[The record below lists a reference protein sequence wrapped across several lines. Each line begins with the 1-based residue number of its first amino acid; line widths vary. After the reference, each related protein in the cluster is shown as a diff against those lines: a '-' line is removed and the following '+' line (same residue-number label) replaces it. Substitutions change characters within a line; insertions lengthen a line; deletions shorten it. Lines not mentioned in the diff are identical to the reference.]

1 MPEKV
6 RRRDYLRWLGIGSA
20 AMIAGCAGTGEDSTN
35 PETDAGEID
44 GNLRIAEGEGPATMN
59 PFLIDT
65 FEGFVASRLTHSA
78 LTWTDSDF
86 NIRPDLAI
94 DWSSNEDA
102 DEWTFELREGVSFN
116 HNGNEVLAE
125 DVKASIDT
133 IQDPDTGSPGIG
145 SIGPIES
152 TEIINDH
159 AIQINTTE
167 PFSQLP
173 LTLSFGWV
181 QIVEANAIEEHWDE
195 MGSSSH
201 FGSGPFELDEF
212 NRGEEIRLTAADDF
226 YFEDQD
232 GNPLPLIDSVTQVI
246 IPDSSARINAITQN
260 EVDAIR
266 RKNPREYEAVEDD
279 DDIEVIQRA
288 GGRTYP
294 VVMNHN
300 VEPWDDNRVRQAV
313 KYAIDSEEIMAVA
326 NLGMGVV
333 AETQSPIGPANT
345 YYADGFE
352 PDYGTTAKPEQAISL
367 LEDAGYGDGIELD
380 HDLFFAPGFA
390 EQIGDTAV
398 LVQEQLGEIGIEF
411 DLQEV
416 TWDTHVAEVDAQED
430 FYISTHPLWAIER
443 QALFIMLHQEGTWS
457 PLNWSDETYDE
468 FTTEL
473 EAALATTDEQ
483 EMAEHYAAAQR
494 VAHQNAGYAVPFFAD
509 ALASYRSRVTSFELD
524 PELQKIFTARGDNP
538 ITLE

>member
-1 MPEKV
+1 MSEKV
-6 RRRDYLRWLGIGSA
+6 QRRDYLEWLGIGSA
-20 AMIAGCAGTGEDSTN
+20 AMLAGCAGEDPEIDVGEV
-35 PETDAGEID
+35 D
-44 GNLRIAEGEGPATMN
+44 GNLRVAEGEGPETMN

-65 FEGFVASRLTHSA
+65 FEGFVATRLTHSA

-86 NIRPDLAI
+86 NVRPDLAI
-94 DWSSNEDA
+94 DWSSNENA

-159 AIQINTTE
+159 SIQINTSE

-173 LTLSFGWV
+173 LTLSFGWA
-181 QIVEANAIEEHWDE
+181 QIVEANAIDENWDE

-212 NRGEEIRLTAADDF
+212 VRGEQIRVTAADDF

-232 GNPLPLIDSVTQVI
+232 GNSLPLIDSVTQLI
-246 IPDSSARINAITQN
+246 IPDSSARINAIQQD
-260 EVDAIR
+260 EVDVIR
-266 RKNPREYEAVEDD
+266 RMNAREAVAVEDD
-279 DDIEVIQRA
+279 DDVQVLQQR
-288 GGRTYP
+288 GGRAYP
-294 VVMNHN
+294 IVMNHN
-300 VEPWDDNRVRQAV
+300 AEPWDDNRVRQAV
-313 KYAIDSEEIMAVA
+313 KYAIDGEEILEIA
-326 NLGMGVV
+326 NLDMGVV
-333 AETQSPIGPANT
+333 AETQSPIGPANAH
-345 YYADGFE
+345 YADGFE
-352 PDYGTTAKPEQAISL
+352 PDYGTTANPEQAMSL
-367 LEDAGYGDGIELD
+367 LEEAGYGDGIELD
-380 HDLFFAPGFA
+380 HDMFFAPGFA
-390 EQIGDTAV
+390 EQISETAV

-430 FYISTHPLWAIER
+430 FYVSTHPMWAIER
-443 QALFIMLHQEGTWS
+443 QTLFIMLHQEGAWS

-483 EMAEHYAAAQR
+483 ETAEHYAAAQR

-509 ALASYRSRVTSFELD
+509 ALASHRSRVRSFEMD
-524 PELQKIFTARGDNP
+524 PELKAIYAARGENP
-538 ITLE
+538 VRLE